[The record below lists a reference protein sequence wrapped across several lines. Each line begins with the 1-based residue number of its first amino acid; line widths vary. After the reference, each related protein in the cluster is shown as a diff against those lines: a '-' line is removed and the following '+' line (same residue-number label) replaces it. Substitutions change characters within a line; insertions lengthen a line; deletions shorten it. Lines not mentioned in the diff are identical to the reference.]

1 MAFVLSFLVAITVD
15 GEVPGSRYPQLPSLF
30 ASNCSAQCPTQ
41 DPSVPFQRLIV
52 TLLWKA
58 FGSLEAKAKK
68 RQQNKMA
75 PKRSEEKIF
84 RFVVTKKKRRLSP
97 EKLLEGRKVF
107 DVATVNL
114 ILMPG
119 RLSVLLLSLLHLHLL
134 LLQLLLHMGRG
145 RRMLLL
151 QSRKRRRP
159 IVSTAMC
166 VVVAGPTWRHHR

>member
-1 MAFVLSFLVAITVD
+1 MPHSRPECSIPATYRYFALEGIWLAG
-15 GEVPGSRYPQLPSLF
+15 GEGEEE
-30 ASNCSAQCPTQ
+30 T
-41 DPSVPFQRLIV
+41 
-52 TLLWKA
+52 TK
-58 FGSLEAKAKK
+58 
-68 RQQNKMA
+68 QNGT
-75 PKRSEEKIF
+75 EEERRKNFPIC
-84 RFVVTKKKRRLSP
+84 RHEKKRRLSP